1 MNRTEYSAMSMCGCK
16 RIFYV
21 LAFLLAIFPASLL
34 AQSFDYEEH
43 PSLDFELKN
52 LELDLGIQPQN
63 LRFEGAANYQ
73 LEANVDGADTLI
85 LHTAHLDV
93 RSTTVDGNNVE
104 FQLQNDSLFIP
115 VSDSAGHGE
124 SFEVRIRYSG
134 DSQFGLLK
142 NGNGT
147 VWTSYLPQAQRHWV
161 PIIENPHVTLK
172 TTFKISVPSDYQ
184 VWATGRATG
193 ENEVNES
200 TTQYSFSSQT
210 EIPATDLAFAIGQL
224 ESTSTT
230 YGIKRINV
238 AVEEGLTDEI
248 VLQELLKTAYN
259 ELQAV
264 EEEMQ
269 SEFPYERLNVIVLE
283 DHNWE
288 TRAWGA
294 STIFLYVNAGDIRQ
308 QLLRGILGQWIGARQ
323 RAAQW
328 KDGDIINL
336 YQTIAQQSLSDSL
349 SVFKVKDRPDK
360 ADQSLYDVY
369 SPEHWNG
376 WQEQWKRWQ
385 NRSWGAVISDGHP
398 DLLNRMLPV
407 ISWRDFANHWYQQS
421 GQPMFNPPNIAAD
434 TDKDNSI
441 DSASVADTLVY
452 KVNYQTRGGDQNL
465 RLVFEAEGRQI
476 FDEIVTLQA
485 HRIYGEG
492 SESEEVSFTGT
503 QDSVDISISADM
515 RTLRLEVPEEIP
527 LKLREHKPVSFL
539 LYELRNSE
547 SIQQRIDA
555 ARNLGTHTENPDL
568 QLAITDMLESGV
580 DPRVHAALLTS
591 LAEIT
596 QGAAGTEQMFL
607 NALDNEHP
615 EIQKAALGALQYYPD
630 NADILNAVR
639 NMTANTD
646 DPSLFQQGVAV
657 MSDIAGEEEM
667 QQFFT
672 EIVQQ
677 DTVGHRSLAAIN
689 QLLEM
694 GQTDLLSETDQFLE
708 DTYEYDVRAEAFE
721 ILVEHD
727 DNSQNW
733 LDRGKEFLNESPDPR
748 IRYLAVRGLL
758 EHQSPDIQSFLEE
771 YQPDEYDARVYGL
784 IQRGIE

>member
-1 MNRTEYSAMSMCGCK
+1 MNRTEYPATLTCDYICVFCAL
-16 RIFYV
+16 I
-21 LAFLLAIFPASLL
+21 FLLMMCPAGLT

-43 PSLDFELKN
+43 PRLDFELMN

-73 LEANVDGADTLI
+73 LEANIDGADTLI
-85 LHTAHLDV
+85 VHTAHLDV

-115 VSDSAGHGE
+115 VSDSAEYGE

-161 PIIENPHVTLK
+161 PIIENPHVTLQ
-172 TTFKISVPSDYQ
+172 TTFNISVPSDYQ
-184 VWATGRATG
+184 VWATGRKTG

-200 TTQYSFSSQT
+200 TIQYNFSSET

-230 YGIKRINV
+230 YGIKRINL
-238 AVEEGLTDEI
+238 AIEEGLTDEI
-248 VLQELLKTAYN
+248 VVQELLQTAYD

-264 EEEMQ
+264 EEGMQ
-269 SEFPYERLNVIVLE
+269 SEFPFERLNVIVLE

-288 TRAWGA
+288 TRSWGA
-294 STIFLYVNAGDIRQ
+294 STIFLYENAGDIKQ
-308 QLLRGILGQWIGARQ
+308 QLLRGIIGQWIGSRQ

-328 KDGDIINL
+328 EDGDIITL
-336 YQTIAQQSLSDSL
+336 YQTIAYESLNDSL
-349 SVFKVKDRPDK
+349 SIFEVKDRPDK
-360 ADQSLYDVY
+360 GEQSLYDVY
-369 SPEHWNG
+369 SPEYWNG
-376 WQEQWKRWQ
+376 WQNQWERWQ
-385 NRSWGAVISDGHP
+385 GGSWGAVVAGLYP
-398 DLLNRMLPV
+398 NLLNQMLPV
-407 ISWRDFANHWYQQS
+407 ISWKDFANHWYQQS
-421 GQPMFNPPNIAAD
+421 GQPMFDAPNIV
-434 TDKDNSI
+434 TKTGKNSSR
-441 DSASVADTLVY
+441 DSVSVADTVVY
-452 KVNYQTRGGDQNL
+452 EVNYQTGGAGQNL
-465 RLVFEAEGRQI
+465 RLTFEADGREV

-485 HRIYGEG
+485 HRVYENG
-492 SESEEVSFTGT
+492 SESDEVSFTGAR
-503 QDSVDISISADM
+503 DSVDISISADM
-515 RTLRLEVPEEIP
+515 RTLRLEVPDGIP

-547 SIQQRIDA
+547 TLEQRVQA
-555 ARNLGTHTENPDL
+555 AGNLGTHTENPDL

-607 NALDNEHP
+607 NALDYEYP
-615 EIQKAALGALQYYPD
+615 LIQKAALGALKYYPD
-630 NADILNAVR
+630 NAEILKAVKS
-639 NMTANTD
+639 MTANTD
-646 DPSLFQQGVAV
+646 DPSLFRQGVAV
-657 MSDIAGEEEM
+657 MSDIAGEKEM

-689 QLLEM
+689 QLLKM
-694 GQTDLLSETDQFLE
+694 GQTDLLSEMDQFLE
-708 DTYEYDVRAEAFE
+708 NSYDYSVRAEAFE
-721 ILVEHD
+721 ILIEHD
-727 DNSQNW
+727 DSAQNW
-733 LDRGKEFLNESPDPR
+733 LTRAKEFLNESPDPR

-758 EHQSPDIQSFLEE
+758 EHQNSDIQSFLEE
-771 YQPDEYDARVYGL
+771 YQPDEYDARVYNL
-784 IQRGIE
+784 IQREIE